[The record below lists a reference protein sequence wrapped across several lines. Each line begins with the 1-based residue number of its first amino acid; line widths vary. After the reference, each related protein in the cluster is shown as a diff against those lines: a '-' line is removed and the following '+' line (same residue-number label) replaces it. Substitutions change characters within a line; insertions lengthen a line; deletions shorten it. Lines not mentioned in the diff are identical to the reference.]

1 MEESKRKSNKLFL
14 VIIIIVLL
22 LLNLVFIYNFYS
34 TGKKLTVTEEKLV
47 STEDAKAELEKLLS
61 ETEVQLDQYK
71 GKNAQLDQM
80 LKEKNDSLLD
90 QAERIEQLL
99 KKGQISAKELA
110 KARDELDVLRYYK
123 QKYLRQIDEL
133 AKENQRLTDENKTLQ
148 GDVDKQKRK
157 VEDLTMENIKLNTK
171 VSIGAKLNVQNI
183 FVTGIKLRSNGKER
197 ETNRASQMEAIK
209 VTFTIMENFVAE
221 KGPKDVYLRV
231 ANMDGTPAFAK
242 ENSTN
247 VFKYQ
252 GKDELYS
259 MMKTFNYEN
268 AQMEASM
275 IWNKGNEFAKGNY
288 KAEIYCE
295 GFLIGSKEFEIR

>member
-14 VIIIIVLL
+14 AVIIAVLL
-22 LLNLVFIYNFYS
+22 ILNLIFIYNFYS
-34 TGKKLTVTEEKLV
+34 TDKKLTLTEEKLV

-61 ETEVQLDQYK
+61 ETEVQLEQYK
-71 GKNAQLDQM
+71 GKNAKLDQM

-99 KKGQISAKELA
+99 KKGQISERELA

-133 AKENQRLTDENKTLQ
+133 SRENERLTAENKNLQ
-148 GDVDKQKRK
+148 SDVDKQKRK
-157 VEDLTMENIKLNTK
+157 VEDLTMENIKLNNK
-171 VSIGAKLNVQNI
+171 VSIGAKLTIQNI
-183 FVTGIKLRSNGKER
+183 FVSGVKLRSNGKER
-197 ETNRASQMEAIK
+197 ETNRASQMEALK
-209 VTFTIMENFVAE
+209 VTFTILENYVAE

-231 ANMDGTPAFAK
+231 ANMDGTPAFAQ

-247 VFKYQ
+247 VFKFQ

-259 MMKTFNYEN
+259 MMKTFNFEN
-268 AQMEASM
+268 TQMEASM
-275 IWNKGNEFAKGNY
+275 IWNKGNEFSKGNY
-288 KAEIYCE
+288 KAELYCD
-295 GFLIGSKEFEIR
+295 GFLIGTKEFEIR

>member
-14 VIIIIVLL
+14 AVIIAVLL
-22 LLNLVFIYNFYS
+22 LLNLIFIYNFY
-34 TGKKLTVTEEKLV
+34 TTDKKLTLTEEKLV

-99 KKGQISAKELA
+99 KKGQISERELA

-133 AKENQRLTDENKTLQ
+133 ARENERLTAENKNLQ
-148 GDVDKQKRK
+148 SDVDKQKRK
-157 VEDLTMENIKLNTK
+157 VEDLTMENIKLNNK
-171 VSIGAKLNVQNI
+171 VSIGAKLTIQNI
-183 FVTGIKLRSNGKER
+183 FVSGVKLRSNGKER
-197 ETNRASQMEAIK
+197 ETNRASQMEALK
-209 VTFTIMENFVAE
+209 VTFTILENFVAE

-231 ANMDGTPAFAK
+231 ANMDGSPAFAQ
-242 ENSTN
+242 ENSSN

-259 MMKTFNYEN
+259 MMKTFNFEN
-268 AQMEASM
+268 TQMEASM
-275 IWNKGNEFAKGNY
+275 IWNKGNEFSKGNY
-288 KAEIYCE
+288 KAELYCD
-295 GFLIGSKEFEIR
+295 GFLIGTKEFEIR